1 MAESIPVADAVAFT
15 VAVKSMGAVS
25 SSEHATV
32 ALSVEHVG
40 AALDTRS
47 NVFGFGLAATPYA
60 AAINKEPAS
69 ALVFRV
75 FFITKSFDSR
85 SRNDCMKAL
94 YEDDRLIKTKLR
106 PAWHLS
112 DERAMMC
119 DEY

>member
-1 MAESIPVADAVAFT
+1 MAERLAIALAIA

-25 SSEHATV
+25 SSVQAAV
-32 ALSVEHVG
+32 ALSVEHDG

-47 NVFGFGLAATPYA
+47 NVLGLGLAATPYA
-60 AAINKEPAS
+60 AAINKEPAR

-75 FFITKSFDSR
+75 FFITKSFESR

-94 YEDDRLIKTKLR
+94 YEDDGLIETKLR

-112 DERAMMC
+112 DERARMI